1 VIKLSAVNTDC
12 DGSEDIYKIQS
23 IVTDKKNHSIDHNKS
38 KTINGK
44 NEEPVPVFNGKHKW
58 KDSIDSRFD
67 KLVALVE
74 HQIEH
79 SSWPR
84 GGGVAVEQ
92 KY

>member
-1 VIKLSAVNTDC
+1 MIFIIIRFFIQNLFNTSD
-12 DGSEDIYKIQS
+12 
-23 IVTDKKNHSIDHNKS
+23 KS
-38 KTINGK
+38 KPINGK
-44 NEEPVPVFNGKHKW
+44 NEDPVPVFNGKHKW

-84 GGGVAVEQ
+84 GGGVAVQQ
-92 KY
+92 KF